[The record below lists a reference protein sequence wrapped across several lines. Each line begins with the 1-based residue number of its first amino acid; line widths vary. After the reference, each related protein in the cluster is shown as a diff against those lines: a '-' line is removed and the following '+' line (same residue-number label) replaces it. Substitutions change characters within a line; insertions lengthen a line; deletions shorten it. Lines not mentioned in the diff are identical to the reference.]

1 MTSVTT
7 SMTSSRLTYFPAPG
21 TPCRNS
27 GPWIQY
33 ARYIPQI
40 STGFDLHFGYNI
52 IVLEICYFKLFMM
65 TSSNGNIFRVTGPLW
80 GESTGDRWIS
90 LTKALTRSFHVFF
103 DLFMNKRLSKQSRR
117 RWFETPSC
125 SLWRDCQMH
134 CLQWKSTLGGLVN
147 WRIDASHGLDEL
159 NWQQTPNSPHNLT

>member
-1 MTSVTT
+1 MTWVTT
-7 SMTSSRLTYFPAPG
+7 AMTSSRLTNFPAPG
-21 TPCRNS
+21 TPCGNS
-27 GPWIQY
+27 GPWNQY

-52 IVLEICYFKLFMM
+52 IVLGICYFKRFMM

-80 GESTGDRWIS
+80 GDSTGDRWIS
-90 LTKALTRSFHVFF
+90 LTKAVTPSFQIFF
-103 DLFMNKRLSKQSRR
+103 DLCMNKRLSKQSRR

-147 WRIDASHGLDEL
+147 WRIDASRGFDEL
-159 NWQQTPNSPHNLT
+159 NWQQTPNSPHNWT